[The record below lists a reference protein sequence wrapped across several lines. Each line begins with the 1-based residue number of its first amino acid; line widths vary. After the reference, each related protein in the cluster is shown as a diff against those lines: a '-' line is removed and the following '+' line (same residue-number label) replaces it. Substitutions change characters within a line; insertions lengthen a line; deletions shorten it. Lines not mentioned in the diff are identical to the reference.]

1 MGFYKITPVINMPT
15 LPILDNHMHLNPSGR
30 CLSAVREFARAGG
43 THLALVSLPPWSL
56 GIEINKPEDYR
67 QVFDKVLKIA
77 RRAEEAEKVKVFVVL
92 GVHPAEIT
100 KYHGRFGLPRAV
112 ELMKKGLEIACE
124 YVREDKAV
132 GLKSGRPHYEVE
144 PKLWDASN
152 DIMRRSF
159 ELAKNSGCAVQLHTE
174 SATED
179 TLAEIAGIARDARM
193 PCENIIKHFAPPM
206 VKVCESTGIFP
217 SVLAGEEAIK
227 KALGEGTRF
236 MMETDYIDDPER
248 PGAVLGPKT
257 VPKRT
262 KQLIPEW
269 GEDVFWKIHK
279 ENPEKVY
286 GVEINI

>member
-1 MGFYKITPVINMPT
+1 MTST

-30 CLSAVREFARAGG
+30 CLDAVREFARAGG
-43 THLALVSLPPWSL
+43 THIVLVSLPPWSL

-92 GVHPAEIT
+92 GVHPAELT
-100 KYHGRFGLPRAV
+100 KYYGRIGFARAV
-112 ELMKKGLEIACE
+112 EIMNGGLEIASE
-124 YVREDKAV
+124 YVKNGLAI

-152 DIMRRSF
+152 DIMRHSF
-159 ELAKNSGCAVQLHTE
+159 ELAKDIGCAVQVHTE
-174 SATED
+174 SATEEG
-179 TLAEIAGIARDARM
+179 LAEIVGIARDVGLQASKVV
-193 PCENIIKHFAPPM
+193 KHFSPPM
-206 VKVCESTGIFP
+206 VKVCERLGIFP
-217 SVLAGEEAIK
+217 SVLASEDAIQT
-227 KALGEGTRF
+227 ALGEGTRF
-236 MMETDYIDDPER
+236 MMETDYIDDPKR
-248 PGAVLGPKT
+248 PGSVLGPKT
-257 VPKRT
+257 IPKRT

-279 ENPEKVY
+279 EAPEKVY

>member
-1 MGFYKITPVINMPT
+1 MTT

-30 CLSAVREFARAGG
+30 CLEAVREFARAGG
-43 THLALVSLPPWSL
+43 THIVLVSLPPWSL
-56 GIEINKPEDYR
+56 GIEISAPEDYR
-67 QVFDKVLKIA
+67 KVFDRVLKIA

-92 GVHPAEIT
+92 GVHPAELT
-100 KYHGRFGLPRAV
+100 KYYGRLGLSRAV
-112 ELMKKGLEIACE
+112 EVMKGGLEVARE
-124 YVREDKAV
+124 YVDNGRAI

-152 DIMRRSF
+152 DIMRYSF
-159 ELAKNSGCAVQLHTE
+159 ELAKDSGCAVQLHTE
-174 SATED
+174 STTDEG
-179 TLAEIAGIARDARM
+179 LSEIVAIARDAGLS
-193 PCENIIKHFAPPM
+193 PDKVVKHFSPPM
-206 VKVCESTGIFP
+206 VKACEKEGIFP
-217 SVLAGEEAIK
+217 SVLAGEDAIQ
-227 KALGEGTRF
+227 KALVEGTRF
-236 MMETDYIDDPER
+236 MMETDYIDDLKR
-248 PGAVLGPKT
+248 PGSVLGPKT

>member
-1 MGFYKITPVINMPT
+1 MTPT

-30 CLSAVREFARAGG
+30 CLDAVREFARAGG
-43 THLALVSLPPWSL
+43 THIVLVSLPPWFL
-56 GIEINKPEDYR
+56 GIEINAPDDYR
-67 QVFDKVLKIA
+67 KVFDRVLKIA

-92 GVHPAEIT
+92 GVHPAELN
-100 KYHGRFGLPRAV
+100 KFYGRVGLPRAV
-112 ELMKKGLEIACE
+112 EIMKGGLEVACE
-124 YVREDKAV
+124 YVDKGLAV

-159 ELAKNSGCAVQLHTE
+159 ELAKDAGCAVQLHTE
-174 SATED
+174 SATEEG
-179 TLAEIAGIARDARM
+179 LAEIAGIAKDAGL
-193 PCENIIKHFAPPM
+193 PPGKVIKHFAPPM
-206 VKVCESTGIFP
+206 VKVCESVGIFP
-217 SVLAGEEAIK
+217 SVLASEDSIR
-227 KALGEGTRF
+227 KALSEGTRF

-262 KQLIPEW
+262 KQFIPEW

-286 GVEINI
+286 CVEINI